1 MMIDR
6 IIGKL
11 LCVRTQLKYRLES
24 IHLLIIL
31 NLLREVCMKVFVR
44 EVYKIKS
51 IIFGEYY

>member
-1 MMIDR
+1 MIDR